1 VSENK
6 KQIVLE
12 PLLLNRSEAARF
24 LGIGL
29 NTLGGLNIP
38 RTRIRKRI
46 LYRRDILEK
55 WVKEN
60 TEKAGRAGG
69 V

>member
-1 VSENK
+1 MSENK
-6 KQIVLE
+6 RRNMVE
-12 PLLLNRSEAARF
+12 PVLLNRSRAAKF
-24 LGIGL
+24 LNIGL
-29 NTLGGLNIP
+29 SALGKLNVP
-38 RTRIRKRI
+38 KTRIRKRI

-60 TEKAGRAGG
+60 TEKKSRAG